1 MNRLKQSWSV
11 LSIALV
17 VVAVAAVGCTS
28 NRAAATH
35 TSTHTPAKSSV
46 APADV
51 GAAYVETINKL
62 CSKTK
67 SDVVEIV
74 PSGYSAATSVAVL
87 LKQAPGLR
95 KIYRA
100 FDRQL
105 AKVAVPPA
113 GKTAA
118 AAMRGYVATSDATK
132 RKAIAAATKSQGSYR
147 AEYNRQLIYWGSGA
161 GAAVLA
167 KRDAAGISQD
177 CNYR

>member
-1 MNRLKQSWSV
+1 MDMLKQPWVV
-11 LSIALV
+11 LSVALV
-17 VVAVAAVGCTS
+17 GIAVAAVGCTS
-28 NRAAATH
+28 NKATAIHPSTH
-35 TSTHTPAKSSV
+35 TSAELSV
-46 APADV
+46 APVDL

-62 CSKTK
+62 CLKTE
-67 SDVVEIV
+67 SDVVQIV
-74 PSGYSAATSVAVL
+74 PSGYSAATSVGVL
-87 LKQAPGLR
+87 LTQAPGLR

-100 FDRQL
+100 FDLQL

-113 GKTAA
+113 GLTAA

-132 RKAIAAATKSQGSYR
+132 RKAIGAATKGQGSYR